1 MRKISIY
8 AIRKGG
14 VGKTATAVNLSA
26 YLALMGRKILF
37 IDMDPQAAAT
47 SGLGIGKNKL
57 ERTVYGILIGDRSIK
72 DGIVQTEINGLD
84 IIPSNMDLAG
94 AEVELANEV
103 GREFILRD
111 SLADLDGYDYIIA
124 DSPPS
129 LGILKINAMI
139 ACENILVPVQTEYYA
154 LEEGLAQLLRTVE
167 LIKKR
172 LKVPLK
178 LRFLIT
184 MYDARTRLSEDVAS
198 QLKEYFGDRVFKT
211 IIPRNVKLAE
221 APSHGKPILLYDPEC
236 RGAIAYRKLAEEVDG
251 IDLLPALNSSSESW
265 QLG

>member
-1 MRKISIY
+1 MKKISICNQ
-8 AIRKGG
+8 KGG
-14 VGKTATAVNLSA
+14 VGKTTTAVNLSA
-26 YLALMGRKILF
+26 YLASMGKRVLL

-47 SGLGIGKNKL
+47 SGLGIEKDNL
-57 ERTVYGILIGDRSIK
+57 ERTIYDVLVGDCSVKDSITR
-72 DGIVQTEINGLD
+72 TEIEGLD

-103 GREFILRD
+103 GREFILKD
-111 SLADLDGYDYIIA
+111 ALAELDGYDYIIV

-129 LGILKINAMI
+129 LGILTLNAMI

-154 LEEGLAQLLRTVE
+154 LEGLAQLLRTTE
-167 LIKKR
+167 LITKR
-172 LKVPLK
+172 LKIPLK

-184 MYDARTRLSEDVAS
+184 MYDARTKLSEDVAN
-198 QLKEYFGDRVFKT
+198 QLREYFGDRVFKT

-236 RGAIAYRKLAEEVDG
+236 RGAIAYKKLAEEVD
-251 IDLLPALNSSSESW
+251 SVEW
-265 QLG
+265 